1 MFRRKRDKGVKIKHI
16 ESLSNMS
23 HILYRM
29 TGQYAAFYLDCL
41 ETGEFDL
48 ERAKKEIDVIT
59 KAAED
64 IREVVDLLA
73 EERESGSFP
82 ILK

>member
-48 ERAKKEIDVIT
+48 ERAKK
-59 KAAED
+59 
-64 IREVVDLLA
+64 
-73 EERESGSFP
+73 GN
-82 ILK
+82 